1 MSVVD
6 NNRPPYVAWETRP
19 MEDRSASIANGHY
32 TSKDVDFAV
41 ITRPG
46 SRDTLDKE
54 ALVWLTELKNKA
66 AKGEVPPAWYEG
78 FKASYDSWKKGEEL
92 PANGTAI
99 KDWPPLSPSARKDI
113 LAAGIRTVE
122 DLAELSDSDLTSI
135 GTGALAYKQKAQAW
149 LKASGDTGKVAEQ
162 LSTMA
167 QQIAELTALTA
178 NLIAENK
185 ELKAAVPAKPTAK
198 A

>member
-19 MEDRSASIANGHY
+19 VEDRPESIAKGHY
-32 TSKDVDFAV
+32 VSKDVDFAV

-66 AKGEVPPAWYEG
+66 AKGEVPSSWYEG
-78 FKASYDSWKKGEEL
+78 FKASYDSWKKGEETPL
-92 PANGTAI
+92 TGTAI

-122 DLAELSDSDLTSI
+122 DLADMSDSDLTSI
-135 GTGALAYKQKAQAW
+135 GTGALAYKLKAQAW
-149 LKASGDTGKVAEQ
+149 LKASKDTGQVAEQ
-162 LSTMA
+162 LATMT
-167 QQIAELTALTA
+167 QQIAELTTLTA
-178 NLIAENK
+178 NLIEENK
-185 ELKAAVPAKPTAK
+185 TLKASLPAKPTAK

>member
-1 MSVVD
+1 MSIVD

-19 MEDRSASIANGHY
+19 VEDRSASIANGHY
-32 TSKDVDFAV
+32 TSKDIDFAV

-46 SRDTLDKE
+46 SRDTLDRE

-66 AKGEVPPAWYEG
+66 AKGEVPAAWFEG

-92 PANGTAI
+92 PATGTAI
-99 KDWPPLSPSARKDI
+99 RDWPPLSPSARKDI

-149 LKASGDTGKVAEQ
+149 LKASAETGKVAEQ
-162 LSTMA
+162 IATLT

-178 NLIAENK
+178 QLLEENK
-185 ELKAAVPAKPTAK
+185 TLKASLPKPTAK

>member
-1 MSVVD
+1 MSIVD

-19 MEDRSASIANGHY
+19 VEDRSASIANGHY
-32 TSKDVDFAV
+32 TSKDIDFAV

-46 SRDTLDKE
+46 SRDTLDRE

-66 AKGEVPPAWYEG
+66 AKGEVPAAWFEG

-99 KDWPPLSPSARKDI
+99 RDWPPLSPSARKDI
-113 LAAGIRTVE
+113 LSAGIRTVE

-149 LKASGDTGKVAEQ
+149 LKAASETGKVAEQ
-162 LSTMA
+162 IATLT
-167 QQIAELTALTA
+167 QQIAELTALTTQ
-178 NLIAENK
+178 LLEENK
-185 ELKAAVPAKPTAK
+185 TLKASLPKPTAK

>member
-1 MSVVD
+1 MSIVD

-19 MEDRSASIANGHY
+19 VEDRTASIANGHY
-32 TSKDVDFAV
+32 TSKDIDFAV

-46 SRDTLDKE
+46 SRDTLDRE

-66 AKGEVPPAWYEG
+66 AKGEVPAAWFEG

-122 DLAELSDSDLTSI
+122 DLADLSDSDLTSI

-149 LKASGDTGKVAEQ
+149 LKASGETGKVAEQ
-162 LSTMA
+162 ITTLT
-167 QQIAELTALTA
+167 QQIAELTALTTQ
-178 NLIAENK
+178 LLEENK
-185 ELKAAVPAKPTAK
+185 TLKASLPKPTTK